1 MEHDDALVRPGDTA
15 AGSPAGVGRQQAG
28 TGGDEARSGRRDGAE
43 GRRDAAVAPGPGASV
58 VEWGGSDTHDPFTIV
73 LTAAQLRR
81 YLAYPL
87 AVAAGVVA
95 FVAMVR
101 EWQVIRA
108 EGFGPV
114 FREDESLSVGLIG
127 SYGFGVIWMAGTLA
141 LVVAL
146 VVALFGDH
154 GVRRVARLA
163 GVALAATLLLT
174 LAAAAVNFTRYSG
187 IYGGA
192 DLRVQEGRHGGVP
205 RRRQRGAVRGGGVG
219 GSPRRRGRRG
229 AGLALARPG
238 RLDAY
243 PADAAADRA
252 GRRSRRGRAGRPD
265 GHPGR
270 AVLPRRR
277 RLTTPPGVA
286 GRCHPPATA
295 ADDATAAPAGATLSG

>member
-192 DLRVQEGRHGGVP
+192 DLRVQEGLALEVGMGVYLAAVSVVLSGAAVSVAP
-205 RRRQRGAVRGGGVG
+205 RAAAGDAEPDWRWRDLVGWMRTRRTRQRTEPVDGPVAGG
-219 GSPRRRGRRG
+219 
-229 AGLALARPG
+229 
-238 RLDAY
+238 
-243 PADAAADRA
+243 PADLTVTPAEPFSRDGAA
-252 GRRSRRGRAGRPD
+252 
-265 GHPGR
+265 
-270 AVLPRRR
+270 
-277 RLTTPPGVA
+277 
-286 GRCHPPATA
+286 
-295 ADDATAAPAGATLSG
+295 